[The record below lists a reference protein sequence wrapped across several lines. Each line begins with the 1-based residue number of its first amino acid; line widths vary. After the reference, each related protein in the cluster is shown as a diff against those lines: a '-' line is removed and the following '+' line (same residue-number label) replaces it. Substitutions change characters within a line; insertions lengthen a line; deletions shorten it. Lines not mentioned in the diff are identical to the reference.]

1 MEVEDEVDMAAI
13 DQLSMAILAPAEAE
27 GEAAEFQDEVGNVTI
42 TVNTRGEVL
51 DVDQESLNTVLG
63 SGQPSARVTFV
74 RVDDGGQS
82 TIESQIQLDSSEL
95 LACYGQTDGGSETDP
110 GVPDMGMVLNP
121 DPECLEKVLES
132 DEGKNLLNVEE
143 ADVSVESEKKVET
156 PTRRSQRQVD
166 RETRQAA
173 EKIMAENQESMR
185 RDREAGGKGRGKGGM
200 MRGGSRPGRSRKH
213 PRQSKDVEENKET
226 EKETEENQGENEG
239 EEDEEEE
246 EEEEVGEDSES
257 GSWVSEDDPDRL
269 WCICQKPHNNRFMI
283 CCDTCLD
290 WFHGI
295 CVGINKAQGKEMEL
309 AGKDWKCPECLQ
321 GLSRGS
327 TQAAAAKKSAESA
340 VVNDIDELLNDDL
353 EDEFLSSGS
362 SLAKVETSEKSKL
375 RRKSSL
381 VLEEPEK
388 KKEKGPSCHLC
399 SNPPQPNSLYCSD
412 ACILAHTSQALALL
426 SKEGK
431 SGKSSP
437 VVVLEP
443 KSNTLI
449 NGHRAPTQSTL
460 KSWLL
465 SHKTYHVVLPSK
477 SSLTKSQTPTT
488 PSTPTKERSGPK
500 IISAHRETDKKAQK
514 IGDIIK
520 KRPVKSR
527 EEMVAETKAALRRSV
542 STQDGFRS
550 HKRERR
556 TSESTDRR
564 PTPVKRKTVE
574 KPVVEYEYKETKH
587 SDNSSALRSVTQY
600 RRIEEY
606 FDCDNIQVHCDEG
619 CQRRA
624 SGEA

>member
-13 DQLSMAILAPAEAE
+13 DQLSAILAPAEAE
-27 GEAAEFQDEVGNVTI
+27 GDAGEFPDEVGNVTI

-82 TIESQIQLDSSEL
+82 TIESQIQLESSEL

-110 GVPDMGMVLNP
+110 EVNMGLVLNP
-121 DPECLEKVLES
+121 DLESLEKVLGS
-132 DEGKNLLNVEE
+132 DEGKDLLNVEE
-143 ADVSVESEKKVET
+143 ADVSVGSDKKVET

-213 PRQSKDVEENKET
+213 PRHSKDVEENKEA
-226 EKETEENQGENEG
+226 EKEAEDNQGEGENEEED

-246 EEEEVGEDSES
+246 EQEEDSES

-283 CCDTCLD
+283 CCDTCLN

-295 CVGINKAQGKEMEL
+295 CVGITKAQGKEMEL
-309 AGKDWKCPECLQ
+309 AGKDWKCPGCLK
-321 GLSRGS
+321 GLSRDS
-327 TQAAAAKKSAESA
+327 NQAATATKKESADSA
-340 VVNDIDELLNDDL
+340 VVDDIDELLNDDL
-353 EDEFLSSGS
+353 EDEFLGSGS
-362 SLAKVETSEKSKL
+362 SPAKVETPEKSKL

-381 VLEEPEK
+381 VLEEPER

-399 SNPPQPNSLYCSD
+399 SNPPLANSLYCSD
-412 ACILAHTSQALALL
+412 ACIIAHTSQALALL
-426 SKEGK
+426 SKDGK
-431 SGKSSP
+431 SGKASP

-449 NGHRAPTQSTL
+449 NGHRAPTQSSL

-465 SHKTYHVVLPSK
+465 SHKTYHVVMPSK
-477 SSLTKSQTPTT
+477 GSLNKAQAAST
-488 PSTPTKERSGPK
+488 PSKERSGPK
-500 IISAHRETDKKAQK
+500 IISAHREEKKAQK

-550 HKRERR
+550 QKRERR
-556 TSESTDRR
+556 SSESIDRR
-564 PTPVKRKTVE
+564 PTPVKRKPVE
-574 KPVVEYEYKETKH
+574 KPVVEYEYKEPKH
-587 SDNSSALRSVTQY
+587 SDNSSALRFVILIYQKKRTIS
-600 RRIEEY
+600 
-606 FDCDNIQVHCDEG
+606 
-619 CQRRA
+619 
-624 SGEA
+624 

>member
-27 GEAAEFQDEVGNVTI
+27 GEEGEFPDEVGNVTI

-95 LACYGQTDGGSETDP
+95 LAAYGQTDGGAETDS
-110 GVPDMGMVLNP
+110 GVNMGLVLNP
-121 DPECLEKVLES
+121 DPESLEKVLES
-132 DEGKNLLNVEE
+132 DEGKDLLNVDE
-143 ADVSVESEKKVET
+143 ADVSVETEKKVET

-173 EKIMAENQESMR
+173 EKIMAENQETMR
-185 RDREAGGKGRGKGGM
+185 KDREAGGRGRGKGGM
-200 MRGGSRPGRSRKH
+200 MRGGSRPGRSRK
-213 PRQSKDVEENKET
+213 PLRPSKDVEENNGAA
-226 EKETEENQGENEG
+226 EKEAEDNQDEGENEEEDVDNEN

-246 EEEEVGEDSES
+246 EDSDT

-269 WCICQKPHNNRFMI
+269 WCICQRPHNNRFMI
-283 CCDTCLD
+283 CCDTCLN

-309 AGKDWKCPECLQ
+309 AGKDWKCPECLK

-327 TQAAAAKKSAESA
+327 SQAAVAKKASADSA
-340 VVNDIDELLNDDL
+340 QVDDIDELLNDDL
-353 EDEFLSSGS
+353 EDEFLGSASSPV
-362 SLAKVETSEKSKL
+362 KVETPEKPKL

-381 VLEEPEK
+381 ALEEPEK
-388 KKEKGPSCHLC
+388 KKEKGSSCHLNLC
-399 SNPPQPNSLYCSD
+399 NNPPQSNSLYCSD
-412 ACILAHTSQALALL
+412 ACIISHTSQALAVLN
-426 SKEGK
+426 KDGK
-431 SGKSSP
+431 SGKNSP

-449 NGHRAPTQSTL
+449 NGHRAPTQASL

-465 SHKTYHVVLPSK
+465 SHQTYHVVMPSK
-477 SSLTKSQTPTT
+477 GSLTKTSG
-488 PSTPTKERSGPK
+488 TPTKERSGPK
-500 IISAHRETDKKAQK
+500 IISAHRETEKKAQK

-542 STQDGFRS
+542 STQDSFRS

-556 TSESTDRR
+556 SSESTDRR
-564 PTPVKRKTVE
+564 PTPVKRKPVE
-574 KPVVEYEYKETKH
+574 KPAVEFEYKETKH
-587 SDNSSALRSVTQY
+587 SDNSALRFVTEFVQ
-600 RRIEEY
+600 RRRRSNEGKIL
-606 FDCDNIQVHCDEG
+606 QVHRDEG
-619 CQRRA
+619 CQRRTH
-624 SGEA
+624 